1 MISLIVDNILE
12 NKLHSILEFDK
23 SIRFVG
29 LLLNDG
35 TLESFVKR
43 PGLVSF
49 LDNNE
54 SQKSY
59 LHTVLRAASYKALD
73 EKLGKS
79 VWTITL
85 RRNVKWI
92 TVYIT
97 DFSMIIVS
105 LEVASDHD
113 KTIQKILEIFD
124 VII

>member
-1 MISLIVDNILE
+1 MINLIVDNILE
-12 NKLHSILEFDK
+12 NKLQTILEFDK

-35 TLESFVKR
+35 TLESFVQR
-43 PGLVSF
+43 PGLISF

>member
-35 TLESFVKR
+35 TLESFVQR
-43 PGLVSF
+43 PGLISF

>member
-1 MISLIVDNILE
+1 MINLIGDSILE
-12 NKLHSILEFDK
+12 NKIQSILEFDK

-35 TLESFVKR
+35 TLESFVQR

-59 LHTVLRAASYKALD
+59 LHAVLRAASYKALD

-79 VWTITL
+79 LWTITL

-97 DFSMIIVS
+97 DLSMIIVS

-113 KTIQKILEIFD
+113 KIIQKILEIFD

>member
-1 MISLIVDNILE
+1 LIGDNILE
-12 NKLHSILEFDK
+12 NKIQSILEFDK

-43 PGLVSF
+43 SGLVSF
-49 LDNNE
+49 LDTNE

-59 LHTVLRAASYKALD
+59 MHTVLRASSYKALD

-105 LEVASDHD
+105 LELSSDHD
-113 KTIQKILEIFD
+113 KIVEKILEIFD

>member
-1 MISLIVDNILE
+1 MINLIGNNILE
-12 NKLHSILEFDK
+12 NKLQTILEFDK

-35 TLESFVKR
+35 TLESFVER
-43 PGLVSF
+43 SGLAPL
-49 LDNNE
+49 LDSSE

-85 RRNVKWI
+85 RRHVKWI

-97 DFSMIIVS
+97 DLSMIILS
-105 LEVASDHD
+105 LEIISDHD
-113 KTIQKILEIFD
+113 KIIKKILETFD
-124 VII
+124 GKT

>member
-35 TLESFVKR
+35 TLESFVQR
-43 PGLVSF
+43 PGLISF

-113 KTIQKILEIFD
+113 KTVQKILENFD